1 MCGRYYVDDELA
13 DGIEGLL
20 EELNLDTNHSLGYKT
35 ERSVRPVTG
44 DICPSEQSVVLVGTA
59 TGIEAEVKRWGFPGR
74 EGKGLVINARS
85 ETVLEKPMF
94 RESVLHRR
102 CVIPASGFYEWNKAK
117 EKVTFSLPGRRMVFL
132 AGFYRRF
139 PETEEDRYVIL
150 TTEAN
155 PWMEP
160 VHPRMPLILGREQI
174 QAWLKE
180 DEAVGRLLA
189 TEPGEL
195 RRKAEYE
202 QMNLDLFL

>member
-44 DICPSEQSVVLVGTA
+44 DICPSEQSVVLVGAA

-94 RESVLHRR
+94 
-102 CVIPASGFYEWNKAK
+102 
-117 EKVTFSLPGRRMVFL
+117 
-132 AGFYRRF
+132 
-139 PETEEDRYVIL
+139 PETEEERYVIL
-150 TTEAN
+150 TTAAN